1 MAALRVH
8 STDSHEKPESKKN
21 VPKGTAVC
29 GSTLLIDYKKQFLSY
44 TKTMNSEFSR
54 RLEKIELVLKE
65 FLPAK
70 VDEAWK
76 ELSFGKI
83 DACINQGHIDVLTQ
97 PCAHLIS
104 LGGKRWRP
112 LLLVLCAEMVKE
124 AKNTDADIEK
134 AFMLTPLVE
143 FAHTASLIHDDIE
156 DGADTRRGKPCA
168 HITYGMDVAIN
179 AASWLYFEASAAI
192 KKINLEDCVKLRFYD
207 LFLTELRLLHLGQA
221 MDIKWHRNPDLIP
234 SVEEYTAMVRNK
246 TGTLARLAVKT
257 GILAGGGTDA
267 EVELAGQ
274 IAQDIGV
281 GFQIIDDVK
290 NLTTGNPGK
299 KRGDDIVEGKKSL
312 PVLLHLQ
319 SCPQDEKELS
329 ALFVQARAQGIDSP
343 AVEKAISILQKNG
356 AIAEAEKK
364 GRELVCQKS
373 EKLAG
378 LFGKQTQSGTLIKEL
393 FSKML

>member
-1 MAALRVH
+1 MAPFFPV
-8 STDSHEKPESKKN
+8 
-21 VPKGTAVC
+21 
-29 GSTLLIDYKKQFLSY
+29 DYKKHFLSY
-44 TKTMNSEFSR
+44 TKVMNSEFSN

-65 FLPAK
+65 FLPAQINN
-70 VDEAWK
+70 AWK

-83 DACINQGHIDVLTQ
+83 DSCINQEHIDVLAQ
-97 PCAHLIS
+97 PCALLIS

-179 AASWLYFEASAAI
+179 AASWLYFEAASAI
-192 KKINLEDCVKLRFYD
+192 KKIELEDSVKLRFYD

-234 SVEEYTAMVRNK
+234 SIEEYTAMVRNK

-257 GILAGGGTDA
+257 GILAGGGTDS
-267 EVELAGQ
+267 EVEKAGQ

-319 SCPQDEKELS
+319 SCPQDEKEL
-329 ALFVQARAQGIDSP
+329 ACLFVQARDQGIESP
-343 AVEKAISILQKNG
+343 AVEKAISILQNNG
-356 AIAEAEKK
+356 AITQAEEK
-364 GRELVCQKS
+364 GRSLVIQKA
-373 EKLAG
+373 EELAG
-378 LFGKQTQSGTLIKEL
+378 LFGTETRSGTLIKDL
-393 FSKML
+393 FNKML